1 MPLSEWIGWEGG
13 TVAMIHESGDLSE
26 GCCFEPFARKGLKP
40 MLLTSLLVM
49 LSIVLLAGPAAAQA
63 PRNLDPVV
71 VTATKVETPQERL
84 GAAVTV
90 VTEDE
95 IREKNYATLEEVL
108 RHVPGVEIQR
118 SGGLG
123 KTAQIRI
130 RGAGAQQVQVMVD
143 GMRVKSP
150 TLGVT
155 AIGDI
160 SLDAIERIEV
170 VRGPQSTL
178 HGADA
183 IGGVVNIITKKGQG
197 PPSGT
202 VRLEGGSFETYREQA
217 TLSGSWKAF
226 SYSLSGSHYDTR
238 GYLKNDDATQTA
250 LAGRLDYAFP
260 WQGTLTF
267 GGRYSKQLSDL
278 PVFSTNPT
286 VFDPNAQQQS
296 ETYLYNLSYDQKV
309 VEWWDTR
316 LRYGQWWNNLGFQ
329 NPPPPGTS
337 RTISQINTRRRE
349 FEWLNNLKTGPW
361 NTLTLGAEHRNEAGR
376 NRGTFRQEIN
386 VVSGFAQ
393 DELRLFDRVIL
404 GGGLRYED
412 NDVFGD
418 ALTGRASIAVLI
430 RETGSKVRAA
440 WGEGFRAPT
449 INDLFF
455 PGFGNANLKPETSE
469 SYEFGADQRLW
480 QDRVILSVT
489 FFHNQFNDLI
499 QIVQSAGGLF
509 LPQNVGRAITEG
521 VEFYSEIYPVDW
533 LSLYANYTFTDSE
546 DIATNKPLRRFPRHR
561 WNTGA
566 TFTWDKLRLFAE
578 TTLATK
584 QFESATAVR
593 SYNPGYYRIDVGGSY
608 LLWGRYGIMERA
620 ELFARFNNITD
631 ERYTEV
637 LGFPAP
643 PFNALIGLRVAF
655 Q

>member
-1 MPLSEWIGWEGG
+1 LAAVLVLVLVG
-13 TVAMIHESGDLSE
+13 T
-26 GCCFEPFARKGLKP
+26 
-40 MLLTSLLVM
+40 
-49 LSIVLLAGPAAAQA
+49 AAAQA
-63 PRNLDPVV
+63 PRDLDPVV
-71 VTATKVETPQERL
+71 VTATKTETPQERL

-90 VTEDE
+90 VTEEE
-95 IREKNYATLEEVL
+95 IQEKNYATLEEAL
-108 RHVPGVEIQR
+108 RHVPGVDIQR

-130 RGAGAQQVQVMVD
+130 RGAGTQQVQVMID

-155 AIGDI
+155 ELTDI
-160 SLDAIERIEV
+160 SLDAIERIEI

-202 VRLEGGSFETYREQA
+202 VKLEGGTFETYREQA

-250 LAGRLDYAFP
+250 FAGRFDYAFP
-260 WQGTLTF
+260 WDGNLSLTA
-267 GGRYSKQLSDL
+267 RYSKTWSDL

-296 ETYLYNLSYDQKV
+296 ETYLYTLAYDQKV
-309 VEWWDTR
+309 FDWWNTR
-316 LRYGQWWNNLGFQ
+316 LRYGQWWNNAGFQ
-329 NPPPPGTS
+329 NPPPPGAFT
-337 RTISQINTRRRE
+337 TVSQINTRRRE
-349 FEWLNNLKTGPW
+349 FEWLNTVKTGPW
-361 NTLTLGAEHRNEAGR
+361 NTVTFGAEHRNDAGR
-376 NRGTFRQEIN
+376 NRFAFRQEIN
-386 VVSGFAQ
+386 VVSGFVQ

-430 RETGSKVRAA
+430 KETGTKLRAA

-449 INDLFF
+449 LNDLFF
-455 PGFGNANLKPETSE
+455 PGFGNPNLLPESSE
-469 SYEFGADQRLW
+469 SYEFGVDQRVW
-480 QDRVILSVT
+480 QDRVRLGVT
-489 FFHNQFNDLI
+489 FFHNQFNNLI
-499 QIVQSAGGLF
+499 QIVPQPGGLF

-521 VEFYSEIYPVDW
+521 VEFYSEVYPVDW

-546 DIATNKPLRRFPRHR
+546 DIATRKPLRRIPRHR
-561 WNTGA
+561 WATGA
-566 TFTWDKLRLFAE
+566 TFTWDRLTLFAE
-578 TTLATK
+578 AIAVTR
-584 QFESATAVR
+584 QFETAAAPATGK
-593 SYNPGYYRIDVGGSY
+593 NFNDGWFRIDLGGSY
-608 LLWGRYGIMERA
+608 KIWGRIGVMERVD
-620 ELFARFNNITD
+620 LIARFNNITD
-631 ERYTEV
+631 ERYEEA

-643 PFNALIGLRVAF
+643 PFNALIGVRMAF
-655 Q
+655 N